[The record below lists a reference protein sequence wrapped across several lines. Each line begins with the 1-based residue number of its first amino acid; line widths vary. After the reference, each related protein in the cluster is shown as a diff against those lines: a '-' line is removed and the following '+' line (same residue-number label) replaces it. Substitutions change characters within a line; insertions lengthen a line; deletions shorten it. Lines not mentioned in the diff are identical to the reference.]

1 MSSIHMWVDQVIN
14 VLLDY
19 GIWGL
24 SVMAFFESA
33 FFPIPPDV
41 LLIPLALMDKD
52 MAWVLAFAT
61 TIASTLG
68 ALLGIWIGRWLGRPI
83 LLKFITELQIQR
95 VESLFSKY
103 GGWAIFV
110 AAFTPIPFKVFTV
123 AAGVFQANVATVLI
137 ASLIGRGARFFLIAG
152 AIYFVGDQAMDLI
165 SQYLGPVTFA
175 VAAVVLI
182 AGYIYKKRK
191 RR

>member
-1 MSSIHMWVDQVIN
+1 MTTIHNWIEQLIN
-14 VLLDY
+14 VMIDY

-24 SVMAFFESA
+24 SIMAFLESA

-41 LLIPLALMDKD
+41 LLIPLALMNTD
-52 MAWVLAFAT
+52 MAWILALAT

-83 LLKFITELQIQR
+83 LLKFITEHQIQR
-95 VESLFSKY
+95 VEGLFSRY

-123 AAGVFQANVATVLI
+123 AAGVFQANVTVVLI
-137 ASLIGRGARFFLIAG
+137 ASFIGRGARFFLIAG
-152 AIYFVGDQAMDLI
+152 LIVFVGDQAMDLI

-175 VAAVVLI
+175 VAAVIILI
-182 AGYIYKKRK
+182 GYIYKKQKTR
-191 RR
+191 